1 MLNVKNNRE
10 LKGDNKIAAG
20 LNFRQFI
27 IAIICGIIAIIIFFN
42 VPLPMEYQMAI
53 VLCVAMVGWYFGWHT
68 SGGLHGEDL
77 LLIRLK
83 NLNENNINRKYVTI
97 NKYIDLLNKEYMK
110 KHNAQMKN
118 KPYKKEYLKKEKAR
132 KKKKSQIHL
141 LY

>member
-20 LNFRQFI
+20 LNLRQFV
-27 IAIICGIIAIIIFFN
+27 IAIICGIVAIIVFFN

-53 VLCVAMVGWYFGWHT
+53 VLCFGIVGWYFGWHT

-83 NLNENNINRKYVTI
+83 NLNANNLNRKYVTI
-97 NKYIDLLNKEYMK
+97 NKYIDMLNKANIQ
-110 KHNAQMKN
+110 KHNEKMKD
-118 KPYKKEYLKKEKAR
+118 KSYKKEYLKREKAR